1 VFRKQELAKIDQTTT
16 FLRVMIFLKVIIF
29 LLLSNLVSAEIMAII
44 TKDLKLYDV
53 TQKDKLIYLKK
64 GSAILIENKIS
75 SKRGITW
82 YKIKDG
88 YVNSK
93 YVRFV
98 DIEPKPIVN
107 ITVSTPDNN
116 SSNITANIA
125 QNSTIATNITTSN
138 LTNITDISNVTSNV
152 TNTQNITLPTPQI
165 QNTTDSTNT
174 NASLPI
180 NTTDSTSANLDN
192 ITQPPIQTN
201 VTKPVSSNTT
211 STTNTTKATTTTNT
225 TATTKV
231 ASPNTTAPQEP
242 KKPTQPQPPAKP
254 SKTIAPGVIQ
264 FSTSSKAK

>member
-1 VFRKQELAKIDQTTT
+1 MFRKQELAKIDQTTT

-29 LLLSNLVSAEIMAII
+29 LLLSNLVSAEIMAVI

-88 YVNSK
+88 YINSK

-116 SSNITANIA
+116 SSNITTNIA

-180 NTTDSTSANLDN
+180 NTTDSISANLDN

-201 VTKPVSSNTT
+201 VTKPVSS
-211 STTNTTKATTTTNT
+211 STTKATTTTNT

-264 FSTSSKAK
+264 FSMSSKAK